1 MCQWALLTLT
11 NVRKTLEYMAY
22 LGYNMYHN
30 ECQTSSVIVTRE
42 KKVDL
47 AKKQSSRNVYTCHVI
62 GPKSSGKTT
71 LCRTLI
77 DPKLEVNS
85 LTIIIVLR
93 TIRIFIFIYAKL
105 QKLND
110 KMVPSNAH
118 VTVNTVHVYGQ
129 EKTIVLKDINV
140 LNVQDALT
148 PAEIQCDAAALV
160 YDTSN
165 PKSFEYIAR
174 IYIVSIVFFSRSL

>member
-71 LCRTLI
+71 LCRTFI
-77 DPKLEVNS
+77 DPKLEVNRLFAIHS
-85 LTIIIVLR
+85 SRFSRILLLFI
-93 TIRIFIFIYAKL
+93 IFICGF
-105 QKLND
+105 
-110 KMVPSNAH
+110 
-118 VTVNTVHVYGQ
+118 
-129 EKTIVLKDINV
+129 
-140 LNVQDALT
+140 
-148 PAEIQCDAAALV
+148 AEI
-160 YDTSN
+160 
-165 PKSFEYIAR
+165 K
-174 IYIVSIVFFSRSL
+174 